1 VTIGPNRHIQ
11 EVATTL
17 LGRFSSR
24 EYVQWYSLR
33 FGQSGE
39 RLRIDLTKFRLVYS
53 NPLALTTMQYVVK
66 SERGQHHKRS
76 ALIVVVETRVPMM
89 AACEV
94 DNVKHSID
102 RLDHDVPD
110 MAWARKAEVL
120 REAFHVVSKDSLGP
134 EQLVG
139 MPLRCRFV
147 ILRRRDDRSDVM
159 NGIA

>member
-1 VTIGPNRHIQ
+1 
-11 EVATTL
+11 
-17 LGRFSSR
+17 
-24 EYVQWYSLR
+24 
-33 FGQSGE
+33 
-39 RLRIDLTKFRLVYS
+39 
-53 NPLALTTMQYVVK
+53 MQYVVK

-94 DNVKHSID
+94 NNVKHSID